1 MLQAFRIR
9 SLEHVCGIRAASE
22 KSMITKI
29 CWAILLAIHTMPALA
44 LFRPTLISKMYRV
57 NADSP
62 LFLLFQHRAA
72 LFLVICVICLWS
84 IFRPETRP
92 LATVAVGISMIS
104 FVLIWLLA
112 GAPSALK
119 SIAVVDIIGLP
130 FLIFAGWQAFKIGG

>member
-1 MLQAFRIR
+1 MN
-9 SLEHVCGIRAASE
+9 
-22 KSMITKI
+22 MIAKL

-44 LFRPTLISKMYRV
+44 LFRPALISKMYRV
-57 NADSP
+57 DAESP

-72 LFLVICVICLWS
+72 LFFVICVICVWA

-92 LATVAVGISMIS
+92 LATIAVGISMVS

-119 SIAVVDIIGLP
+119 SIAVADIIGLP